1 MPKRSPHLEQRS
13 KGRTDL
19 GRRAQGKPNLAK
31 RLQGKRVCVCLGAGG
46 VGKTT
51 TSAALGLGLAAR
63 GQKVAVVTIDPARR
77 LAAALG
83 LGELSGEPRR
93 IDPELMAAHGVAEPG
108 ELWAMALDVKRTFDE
123 IITRLS
129 PDEGSREEILANPVY
144 RELSSAVSGVQELG
158 AVTKLYE
165 LNTEHD
171 FDVIVL
177 DTPPSRNA
185 LDFLTAPENMLQFLE
200 GRALKVFLAPGGI
213 AARFLGRGTGLVFAI
228 FARVTGVDMLGELS
242 TFFGSLS
249 GVIDGFGER
258 VRGVAELLR
267 EETTSFLIV
276 TSPEHE
282 PAREAVF
289 LAEQLAEAGMARD
302 GAIVNRVHL
311 HGLDGYSAEEVEAA
325 LVPELG
331 EALARRT
338 AHNLADF
345 DVLVRRD
352 RDTIA
357 DLRRALDEP
366 NPVIV
371 PHLDE
376 EIQDLA
382 GLARIAEH
390 LFA

>member
-1 MPKRSPHLEQRS
+1 MPKRS
-13 KGRTDL
+13 
-19 GRRAQGKPNLAK
+19 PNLAK

-51 TSAALGLGLAAR
+51 TSAALAFGLAAR
-63 GQKVAVVTIDPARR
+63 GEKVAVVTIDPARR

-93 IDPELMAAHGVAEPG
+93 IDPELLAEQGVAEPG
-108 ELWAMALDVKRTFDE
+108 ELWAMALDVKRTFDDVV
-123 IITRLS
+123 RSLA
-129 PDEGSREEILANPVY
+129 PDEDSREEILANPVY

-165 LNTEHD
+165 LSTEHD

-185 LDFLTAPENMLQFLE
+185 LDFLQAPENMLRFLE
-200 GRALKVFLAPGGI
+200 GRALKVFLAPGGL

-242 TFFGSLS
+242 TFFKSLS
-249 GVIDGFGER
+249 GIIDGFGER
-258 VRGVAELLR
+258 IRGVAELLR
-267 EETTSFLIV
+267 DSDTSFLIV

-289 LAEQLAEAGMARD
+289 LARELTAAGMARD
-302 GAIVNRVHL
+302 GVIVNRVHL
-311 HGLDGYSAEEVEAA
+311 HGLDGQRAEAVEALLA
-325 LVPELG
+325 GELG
-331 EALARRT
+331 DSLARRV

-345 DVLVRRD
+345 DVLATRD
-352 RDTIA
+352 RETIA
-357 DLRRALDEP
+357 RLRSELDETD
-366 NPVIV
+366 PVIV

-376 EIQDLA
+376 DIQDLA
-382 GLARIAEH
+382 GLARISRY

>member
-1 MPKRSPHLEQRS
+1 MPRRSANPQKRSKNGPSL
-13 KGRTDL
+13 
-19 GRRAQGKPNLAK
+19 AQ

-51 TSAALGLGLAAR
+51 TSAALGFGLAAR

-83 LGELSGEPRR
+83 LGELSGEPRQ
-93 IDPELMAAHGVAEPG
+93 IDPELLAAQGVDEPG

-123 IITRLS
+123 IIGRLS
-129 PDEGSREEILANPVY
+129 PDQSSREEILANPVY

-165 LNTEHD
+165 LNAEHD

-185 LDFLTAPENMLQFLE
+185 LDFLTAPEDMLNFLE

-242 TFFGSLS
+242 RFFRSLS

-258 VRGVAELLR
+258 IRGVAELLR
-267 EETTSFLIV
+267 EDTTSFLIV

-289 LAEQLAEAGMARD
+289 LAEQLHGERMRCDAT
-302 GAIVNRVHL
+302 IVNRVHL
-311 HGLDGYSAEEVEAA
+311 HGLGEHSAAEVEALLA
-325 LVPELG
+325 GELG

-338 AHNLADF
+338 AGNLADF

-357 DLRRALDEP
+357 RLRRELDEP

-376 EIQDLA
+376 DIQDLA
-382 GLARIAEH
+382 GLARIAGY

>member
-1 MPKRSPHLEQRS
+1 MPKRSPQ
-13 KGRTDL
+13 
-19 GRRAQGKPNLAK
+19 LAK
-31 RLQGKRVCVCLGAGG
+31 RLKGKRVCVCVGAGG

-51 TSAALGLGLAAR
+51 TSAALAFGLAAR

-83 LGELSGEPRR
+83 LDELSGEPRQ
-93 IDPELMAAHGVAEPG
+93 IDPALLASAGVSPPG

-123 IITRLS
+123 IVGRLS
-129 PDEGSREEILANPVY
+129 PDDDAREEILANPVY

-158 AVTKLYE
+158 AATKLYE
-165 LNTEHD
+165 LYSEHD

-185 LDFLTAPENMLQFLE
+185 LDFLVAPENMLNFLQ
-200 GRALKVFLAPGGI
+200 GRALKVFVAPGGI

-242 TFFGSLS
+242 TFFRSLS
-249 GVIDGFGER
+249 SITDGFIESL
-258 VRGVAELLR
+258 RGVAALLR
-267 EETTSFLIV
+267 DPVTSFLIV

-289 LAEQLAEAGMARD
+289 LAGELTDKAMARD
-302 GAIVNRVHL
+302 GVIVNRVHL
-311 HGLDGYSAEEVEAA
+311 HGLQGSSVEEVDA
-325 LVPELG
+325 LLSDDLG
-331 EALARRT
+331 DSLARRV
-338 AHNLADF
+338 AANLGDF
-345 DVLVRRD
+345 DVLMRRD

-357 DLRRALDEP
+357 RLRRELREP
-366 NPVIV
+366 DPVIV

-376 EIQDLA
+376 DIQDLA